1 MSKNNAFSSRNL
13 TEIETV
19 QMVLLSHSFLIKEED
34 ANSHRLLE
42 QQIIGNK
49 SLCCNP
55 GITQL
60 GIIIIYFVI
69 EENIYSTF
77 NRF

>member
-1 MSKNNAFSSRNL
+1 MSKNSAFSSQNL

-19 QMVLLSHSFLIKEED
+19 QMVLLSHSFLIKED

-42 QQIIGNK
+42 QQIIENK